1 MSENQGM
8 FQRLVSVLKDT
19 DDKQVPI
26 NKVGM
31 DVDVHEL
38 EEDGVD
44 HINIHPVHSKTEL
57 GQLLSNNAKQ
67 PFVHPLFGSFATME
81 GFWNYIKTK
90 GGCDSFRLPNQGY
103 IHRKRASELKTYRIE
118 NFQDIILEGIYFK
131 IMANEHLKQLLLKNE
146 LPIVHYWITGK
157 VRAVPPGLAF
167 MNHGIMSIRT
177 LLLENKSII
186 PVDVS
191 KEFGHMFDY
200 TYSDNFGSSFR
211 I

>member
-1 MSENQGM
+1 MSQKQG
-8 FQRLVSVLKDT
+8 FLQRLCNVLKET
-19 DDKQVPI
+19 DEKQVSI
-26 NKVGM
+26 NKTGM

-38 EEDGVD
+38 GEDGVD
-44 HINIHPVHSKTEL
+44 HINIHPVHAKTEL

-67 PFVHPLFGSFATME
+67 PFNHPLFGTFATME
-81 GFWNYIKTK
+81 GYWNYIKTK

-103 IHRKRASELKTYRIE
+103 IHRKRAMELKTYRIE

-146 LPIVHYWITGK
+146 LPIVHYWITGQ
-157 VRAVPPGLAF
+157 VRAVPPGLSF
-167 MNHGIMSIRT
+167 MNHGIMSIRAIIM
-177 LLLENKSII
+177 ENKSII

-191 KEFGHMFDY
+191 KEFGHMFSN
-200 TYSDNFGSSFR
+200 TYEDNSGVSFR